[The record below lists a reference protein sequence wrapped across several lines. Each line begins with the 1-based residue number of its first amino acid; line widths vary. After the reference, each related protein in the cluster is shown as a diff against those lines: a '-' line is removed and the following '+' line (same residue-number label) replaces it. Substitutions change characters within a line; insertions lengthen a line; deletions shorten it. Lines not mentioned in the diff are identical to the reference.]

1 MKKLVLLTILM
12 GVLPLSMMA
21 QDDMYFTPKK
31 GAKEVKSAAVSK
43 VNDDKPVYHS
53 GSNRNVDEYNRR
65 GKFGSYFEKIGT
77 DSLGND
83 IIEFH
88 SSAEDLDTLAVYPYE
103 SVQYD
108 PEDDYTYSRRM
119 NWFDDFYWYDPWFFR
134 YSAYSPYFYGHWGLW
149 DPFYYSW
156 YDPWYSPYYYGWYGP
171 WAYNWYGPGWGG
183 YGRYRMYHGWG
194 LPSYHYNYSGGVS
207 GTRNHGYVGRAGSRN
222 SNVTA
227 GRGHFGGYRGNG
239 QSTRAYDRSNSVN
252 SNSNRSTG
260 RFGGSRSNSSSS
272 TRSYTPSYSG
282 GSYGG
287 GGGSFGGSS
296 SGGGGGSRSGGSSG
310 GGHFGGRR

>member
-194 LPSYHYNYSGGVS
+194 LPSYHYSYGGGVS

-239 QSTRAYDRSNSVN
+239 QTTRSYDRSNSAY
-252 SNSNRSTG
+252 SNRSTG

-296 SGGGGGSRSGGSSG
+296 SGGGGSRSGGSSG